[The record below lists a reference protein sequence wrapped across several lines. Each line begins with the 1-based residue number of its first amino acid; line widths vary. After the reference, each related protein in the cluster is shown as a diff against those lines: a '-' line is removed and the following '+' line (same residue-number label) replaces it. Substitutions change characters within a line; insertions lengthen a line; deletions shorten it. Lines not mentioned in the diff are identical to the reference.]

1 VIAFLLAGPDSAA
14 TNRATLIFYF
24 LFSQVIAVALYTAG
38 GIITGRVLWLAVLML
53 PAQMAGLWI
62 GAKLFPKASEA
73 SYRRIA
79 LGFLL
84 LIGIVTTVL

>member
-1 VIAFLLAGPDSAA
+1 MP
-14 TNRATLIFYF
+14 
-24 LFSQVIAVALYTAG
+24 
-38 GIITGRVLWLAVLML
+38 VLML